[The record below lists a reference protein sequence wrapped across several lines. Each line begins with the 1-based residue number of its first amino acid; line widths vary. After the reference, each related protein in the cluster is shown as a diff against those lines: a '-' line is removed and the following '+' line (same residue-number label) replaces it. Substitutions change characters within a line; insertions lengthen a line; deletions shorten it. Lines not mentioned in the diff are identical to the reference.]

1 MLVAPGLAQDK
12 PYEGITLN
20 VASQNDQFAAVMA
33 DLAPQFTEKT
43 GATVKVDILSYPELL
58 TKVTSDYIGDTK
70 GYDIA
75 TMDIVWAGQFAE
87 TGWTVELSD
96 LIKRD
101 AAEINVDDIYPILM
115 NALGNYDGKQV
126 AFPFAGYANVLAYRT
141 DLYEAAGLEPPDT
154 MEELVA
160 DAMKLTDPSKPIYGF
175 VANGQKGPAVAQ
187 DWMQYNAQMGGS
199 IVDADG
205 KPALN
210 SDANVKSLEVYK
222 ELFDKAAPPGAA
234 DYDWGGREE
243 SFRQGLV
250 ANMQTWSVGA
260 AGYGDPAQS
269 KVVGKYG
276 IKLAPPGEGL
286 PKKYGV
292 GGWGL
297 AINADIDAKQQEAAW
312 AFIKWITSPAVHKEM
327 NMSGAEL
334 SPDQRDARRRP
345 SRQVSVPAGARRD
358 LHERRRRLPP
368 AHPAI
373 SADPGHPRHGGE
385 RGAGR
390 RRRAEEGAR
399 RRAGGSR
406 EAVLGPAVAL
416 GIVVIAGLDPAI
428 HAVTQRAGRTEW
440 MPVKSGHDDEWS
452 DCELAHS
459 RGRLSFT
466 RRRQLF
472 LFAVRRAGGAL
483 CARRRASGRSRRAS
497 PIASTTTACFSPRRE
512 DLRRA

>member
-1 MLVAPGLAQDK
+1 MGWRLNVAVAAAAAVSSLMGSPGLAQDK
-12 PYEGITLN
+12 PYDGITLN
-20 VASQNDQFAAVMA
+20 IASQNDQFAAVMA

-43 GATVKVDILSYPELL
+43 GATVKVDILSYPDLL
-58 TKVTSDYIGDTK
+58 TKITTDYVGHTK

-75 TMDIVWAGQFAE
+75 TTDIVWAGQLAE
-87 TGWTVELSD
+87 SGWTVELSD

-115 NALGNYDGKQV
+115 DALGNYGGKQV

-141 DLYEAAGLEPPDT
+141 DLYEAAGLQPPKT

-160 DAMKLTDPSKPIYGF
+160 DALKLTDPSKPIYGF

-199 IVDADG
+199 ILGADG

-276 IKLAPPGEGL
+276 IAVAPPGEGQ

-312 AFIKWITSPAVHKEM
+312 AFIKWITSAAVHKDM
-327 NMSGAEL
+327 NL
-334 SPDQRDARRRP
+334 
-345 SRQVSVPAGARRD
+345 
-358 LHERRRRLPP
+358 
-368 AHPAI
+368 
-373 SADPGHPRHGGE
+373 
-385 RGAGR
+385 RGASSYLRISETHDADLLAKFPFLPVIDETFVNGNGDYR
-390 RRRAEEGAR
+390 PRIPQYPQIQDILGTAVN
-399 RRAGGSR
+399 
-406 EAVLGPAVAL
+406 AVLVGNVEPKKAL
-416 GIVVIAGLDPAI
+416 
-428 HAVTQRAGRTEW
+428 
-440 MPVKSGHDDEWS
+440 DDAQAE
-452 DCELAHS
+452 AAK
-459 RGRLSFT
+459 
-466 RRRQLF
+466 LF
-472 LFAVRRAGGAL
+472 
-483 CARRRASGRSRRAS
+483 
-497 PIASTTTACFSPRRE
+497 
-512 DLRRA
+512 

>member
-1 MLVAPGLAQDK
+1 MKWRFALAVVAASAVSPALVVPGQAQDK
-12 PYEGITLN
+12 PYQGITLN

-33 DLAPQFTEKT
+33 DLASQFEEKT

-58 TKVTSDYIGDTK
+58 TKVTADYIGDTK

-87 TGWTVELSD
+87 SGWTVELSD

-115 NALGNYDGKQV
+115 NALGNYGGKQV

-141 DLYEAAGLEPPDT
+141 DLYEAAGLQPPDT

-160 DAMKLTDPSKPIYGF
+160 DALKLTDPSKPIYGF

-199 IVDADG
+199 IVGSDG
-205 KPALN
+205 KPVLN

-297 AINADIDAKQQEAAW
+297 AINADIDPKQQEAAW
-312 AFIKWITSPAVHKEM
+312 AFIKWITSPEVHKEM
-327 NMSGAEL
+327 NLKGASSYLRISETH
-334 SPDQRDARRRP
+334 DADLLAKFPFLPVIDETFMNGDGDYRP
-345 SRQVSVPAGARRD
+345 RIPQYPQIQDILGTAVN
-358 LHERRRRLPP
+358 
-368 AHPAI
+368 
-373 SADPGHPRHGGE
+373 
-385 RGAGR
+385 
-390 RRRAEEGAR
+390 
-399 RRAGGSR
+399 
-406 EAVLGPAVAL
+406 AVLVGDVEPKKAL
-416 GIVVIAGLDPAI
+416 
-428 HAVTQRAGRTEW
+428 
-440 MPVKSGHDDEWS
+440 DDAQAEA
-452 DCELAHS
+452 EK
-459 RGRLSFT
+459 
-466 RRRQLF
+466 LF
-472 LFAVRRAGGAL
+472 
-483 CARRRASGRSRRAS
+483 
-497 PIASTTTACFSPRRE
+497 
-512 DLRRA
+512 